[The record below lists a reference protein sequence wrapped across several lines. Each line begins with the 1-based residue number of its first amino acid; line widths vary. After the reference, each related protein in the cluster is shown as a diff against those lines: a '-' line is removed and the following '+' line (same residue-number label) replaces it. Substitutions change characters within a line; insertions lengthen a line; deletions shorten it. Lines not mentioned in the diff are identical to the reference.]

1 MRIFG
6 DWPIKWKLMGIIM
19 ATSSVVLLL
28 ACLVFAIY
36 DRVAY
41 KELMVGNLQIV
52 AEVIGHNCEAALE
65 FGDREAAMDVLE
77 ELRADRHI
85 AVACVY
91 DAEGDLFIAYRRD
104 AGDSVPPA
112 PEADTHRFEGEYL
125 SLFRQIALYDEVI
138 GSVYIRADLEVMRA
152 RLYRLI
158 QLAVLFLLAS
168 TVVGA
173 LVAGLLQRVISIPL
187 TRLAGAARKIS
198 EEKDYTVRVAGTNR
212 DELGVLIDGFNEM
225 LSQIHTRDEELED
238 RVRQRT
244 EELLR
249 AKEEAEAANVAKSA
263 FLANMS
269 HELRTPM
276 NAIIGMTELT
286 LNGELAA
293 VQRNYLGTVQESAD
307 NLLVLLND
315 ILDFSKIEAGQMKLE
330 RIPFSLRDCLTSA
343 LKGLALRAHNKGL
356 ELAFRMPPYVID
368 RLVGDPAR
376 LRQVVVNL
384 ASNAIKFTEAGEVVV
399 DVGVEKVDTEAIDM
413 RFAVRDTG
421 VGIPVEK
428 QELIF
433 AAFAQA
439 DVSTTRRY
447 GGTGLGLTIVTQL
460 VEMMG
465 GEVWLTSEI
474 GEGTCFFFTVRFG
487 LQEEISSSPELHL
500 PEEFR
505 EKRVLLVDDSSTSRE
520 IVEEML
526 FTCKGDVACA
536 ENGPV
541 ALEMLSN
548 RARVGSA
555 FDLLLV
561 DLDMP
566 EMDGFEVATRAR
578 EMPECADLAI
588 VALAFAFTREDL
600 ERCRKLGI
608 ATTLVKPVAQ
618 AELRD
623 TICAVLDSEVA
634 PETAW
639 VESEAPV
646 ITRPLR
652 ILLAEDME
660 ANQQLVTIVL
670 EKRGHTVVIANDGRE
685 ALNILERDS
694 GFDLILMDVQMP
706 EMSGF
711 EATEEIRRRERD
723 TGVHV
728 PIIALTA
735 RAMSEDENLCLK
747 AGMDLYISKP
757 FRPQDLRNAVEQ
769 VVASDFRVDVPAAGG
784 DAEGGFPT
792 RDQALDQV
800 EGDEE
805 LLSSLVETILEQC
818 PLLLSEIRSALE
830 AGDAAAVED
839 AAHGFKS
846 VLGLLGDN
854 AAFAAAADLEDLGRS
869 GELMNGRE
877 LFAVLEQKVAAF
889 TETLAGFGPG

>member
-1 MRIFG
+1 MHAFR
-6 DWPIKWKLMGIIM
+6 DWAIKWKLMGIIM

-41 KELMVGNLQIV
+41 KELMVGNLQIM

-65 FGDREAAMDVLE
+65 FGDPEAAMDVLE
-77 ELRADRHI
+77 ELKADEHI
-85 AVACVY
+85 VAACVY
-91 DAEGDLFIAYRRD
+91 DAEGERFVVYQRD
-104 AGDSVPPA
+104 AGDSVPSA
-112 PEADTHRFEGEYL
+112 PEVDTHRFDGEYL
-125 SLFRQIALYDEVI
+125 SLFRQIVLYDEVI
-138 GSVYIRADLEVMRA
+138 GSVYIRADLEGMQA

-158 QLAVLFLLAS
+158 ELAVLFLLAS
-168 TVVGA
+168 SVVGA
-173 LVAGLLQRVISIPL
+173 LVAGLLQRVVSMPL
-187 TRLAGAARKIS
+187 ARLAGAARKIS
-198 EEKDYTVRVAGTNR
+198 EEKDYTVRVAGANR

-225 LSQIHTRDEELED
+225 LSQVQTRDEELEE

-249 AKEEAEAANVAKSA
+249 AKDQAEAANIAKSA

-276 NAIIGMTELT
+276 NAIIGMTDLT
-286 LNGELAA
+286 LSGELAP

-315 ILDFSKIEAGQMKLE
+315 ILDFSKIEAGQMVLE

-356 ELAFRMPPYVID
+356 ELAFRMPPYVTD

-384 ASNAIKFTEAGEVVV
+384 ASNAIKFTEAGEVIV
-399 DVGVEKVDTEAIDM
+399 DVGIEKADIEAIDM

-421 VGIPVEK
+421 VGIPAEK

-433 AAFAQA
+433 DAFSQA

-447 GGTGLGLTIVTQL
+447 GGTGLGLTIVRQL

-465 GEVWLTSEI
+465 GEVWLTSEV
-474 GEGTCFFFTVRFG
+474 GEGSSFFFTVRFG
-487 LQEEISSSPELHL
+487 LEKEAVSPQEAYL

-505 EKRVLLVDDSSTSRE
+505 EKKVLLVEDSSTSRE
-520 IVEEML
+520 ILEEML
-526 FTCKGDVACA
+526 FTCRSDVACA
-536 ENGPV
+536 EGGTV
-541 ALEMLSN
+541 ALEMLSS
-548 RARVGSA
+548 RARSGTP

-561 DLDMP
+561 DVDMP
-566 EMDGFEVATRAR
+566 EMDGFEVAAR
-578 EMPECADLAI
+578 VRKMPECAELPI
-588 VALAFAFTREDL
+588 IALSFAFTQEDL

-608 ATTLVKPVAQ
+608 ASTLVKPVAQ

-623 TICAVLDSEVA
+623 TICAVLGAEAA
-634 PETAW
+634 PEVMRTD
-639 VESEAPV
+639 SEAPV
-646 ITRPLR
+646 SAKSLR
-652 ILLAEDME
+652 ILLAEDMV

-670 EKRGHTVVIANDGRE
+670 EKCGHTVVIANDGRE
-685 ALNILERDS
+685 TLDILERDS

-711 EATEEIRRRERD
+711 EVTEEIRRREQNTD
-723 TGVHV
+723 VHV

-735 RAMSEDENLCLK
+735 RAMSEDKELCLQ

-757 FRPQDLRNAVEQ
+757 FRPQDLRSAVEQ
-769 VVASDFRVDVPAAGG
+769 VTSAEFRAVEPAVSGVV
-784 DAEGGFPT
+784 EGEFPT
-792 RDQALDQV
+792 RAQALERV

-805 LLSSLVETILEQC
+805 LLSSMAETILEQC
-818 PLLLSEIRSALE
+818 PSLLSEIRSALE
-830 AGDAAAVED
+830 AEDAAAVEG

-846 VLGLLGDN
+846 VLGLLGNN
-854 AAFAAAADLEDLGRS
+854 AAFAAAADLEEAGRN
-869 GELMNGRE
+869 GELTSGVE
-877 LFAVLEQKVAAF
+877 LFAALEEKVAAF
-889 TETLAGFGPG
+889 SEALAGFGAG

>member
-1 MRIFG
+1 MRIFR

-41 KELMVGNLQIV
+41 KELMVGNLQIM
-52 AEVIGHNCEAALE
+52 AEVMGHNCEAALE
-65 FGDREAAMDVLE
+65 FRDPEAAMDVLE
-77 ELRADRHI
+77 ELRADSHI
-85 AVACVY
+85 AAACVY
-91 DAEGDLFIAYRRD
+91 DAEGELFVAYRRD
-104 AGDSVPPA
+104 AGDPVPSA
-112 PEADTHRFEGEYL
+112 PEVDTHRFDAEYL
-125 SLFRQIALYDEVI
+125 SLFRQIVLYDEVI
-138 GSVYIRADLEVMRA
+138 GSVYIRADLEGMRA
-152 RLYRLI
+152 RLHRLI
-158 QLAVLFLLAS
+158 ELAVLFLLAS
-168 TVVGA
+168 SVVGA
-173 LVAGLLQRVISIPL
+173 LMAGLLQRVVSIPL
-187 TRLAGAARKIS
+187 ARLADAARKIS
-198 EEKDYTVRVAGTNR
+198 EEKDYTVRVPGANR

-225 LSQIHTRDEELED
+225 LSQIHIRDEELED

-249 AKEEAEAANVAKSA
+249 AKDEAEAANVAKSA

-315 ILDFSKIEAGQMKLE
+315 ILDFSKIEAGQMELE
-330 RIPFSLRDCLTSA
+330 KIPFSLRDCLTSA
-343 LKGLALRAHNKGL
+343 LKELALRAHNKGL
-356 ELAFRMPPYVID
+356 ELAFRMPPYVTD

-399 DVGVEKVDTEAIDM
+399 DVGVERANAEAIDM

-433 AAFAQA
+433 NAFSQA

-474 GEGTCFFFTVRFG
+474 GEGSSFFFTVRFG
-487 LQEEISSSPELHL
+487 LQEEISSSPELDL
-500 PEEFR
+500 PEKFR
-505 EKRVLLVDDSSTSRE
+505 EKRVLLVEDSRTSRE
-520 IVEEML
+520 ILEEML

-541 ALEMLSN
+541 ALEMLSS

-561 DLDMP
+561 DVDMP
-566 EMDGFEVATRAR
+566 GMDGFEVAARAR

-588 VALAFAFTREDL
+588 VVLSFAFAREDL
-600 ERCRKLGI
+600 ERCRKLGV
-608 ATTLVKPVAQ
+608 ASTLVKPVAQ
-618 AELRD
+618 VELRD
-623 TICAVLDSEVA
+623 TICAVLDPEVA
-634 PETAW
+634 PETALA
-639 VESEAPV
+639 EIEAPASA
-646 ITRPLR
+646 RPLR
-652 ILLAEDME
+652 ILLAEDMV
-660 ANQQLVTIVL
+660 ANQQLVTVVL
-670 EKRGHTVVIANDGRE
+670 EKRGHTVAIANDGRE
-685 ALNILERDS
+685 ALDILERDS

-711 EATEEIRRRERD
+711 EVTEEIRRRERD
-723 TGVHV
+723 TGAHV

-735 RAMSEDENLCLK
+735 RAMSEDEELCLR

-769 VVASDFRVDVPAAGG
+769 VAASAFRADEPAASGG
-784 DAEGGFPT
+784 AEGEFLT
-792 RDQALDQV
+792 RAQALDQV

-805 LLSSLVETILEQC
+805 LLSSLAETILEQC
-818 PLLLSEIRSALE
+818 PPSLSQINSALE
-830 AGDAAAVED
+830 AEDAAALEG

-854 AAFAAAADLEDLGRS
+854 AAFAAAADLEELGRS
-869 GELMNGRE
+869 GELTNGRE
-877 LFAVLEQKVAAF
+877 LFAALERKVGAF
-889 TETLAGFGPG
+889 TETLVGFGPG

>member
-1 MRIFG
+1 MRIFR
-6 DWPIKWKLMGIIM
+6 DWSIKWKLMGIIM

-28 ACLVFAIY
+28 ACLVFAVY

-41 KELMVGNLQIV
+41 KELMVRNLQIM
-52 AEVIGHNCEAALE
+52 AEVMGYNCDAALA
-65 FGDREAAMDVLE
+65 FGDPGTAMDVLE

-85 AVACVY
+85 AAACIY
-91 DAEGDLFIAYRRD
+91 DAEGELFATYLRD
-104 AGDSVPPA
+104 AGESVPSA
-112 PEADTHRFEGEYL
+112 PEVNTHRFDGGYL
-125 SLFRQIALYDEVI
+125 NLFRQIYLEDEVI
-138 GSVYIRADLEVMRA
+138 GSVYIRSDLEQMQT
-152 RLYRLI
+152 RLNRLME
-158 QLAVLFLLAS
+158 LAALFLLAS
-168 TVVGA
+168 SVVGA
-173 LVAGLLQRVISIPL
+173 LMAGWLQRVVSIPL
-187 TRLAGAARKIS
+187 ARLAGAARKIS
-198 EEKDYTVRVAGTNR
+198 EEKDYTVRVEGTNR

-225 LSQIHTRDEELED
+225 LSQIHIRDEELEE

-276 NAIIGMTELT
+276 NVIIGMTELT
-286 LNGELAA
+286 LNGQLAP

-315 ILDFSKIEAGQMKLE
+315 ILDFSKIEAGQMELE

-356 ELAFRMPPYVID
+356 ELAFRMPPYVND

-399 DVGVEKVDTEAIDM
+399 DVGVERTSAEAIDM

-433 AAFAQA
+433 DAFSQA

-474 GEGTCFFFTVRFG
+474 GEGTSFFFTVRFG

-500 PEEFR
+500 PEKFR
-505 EKRVLLVDDSSTSRE
+505 DKRVLLVEDSSTSRE
-520 IVEEML
+520 ILEEML
-526 FTCKGDVACA
+526 FTCKGNVACA

-541 ALEMLSN
+541 ALEMLSS
-548 RARVGSA
+548 RARSGAA

-561 DLDMP
+561 DVDMP
-566 EMDGFEVATRAR
+566 EMDGFEVVARAK
-578 EMPECADLAI
+578 EMPECDGLAI
-588 VALAFAFTREDL
+588 IALAFAFTQEDL
-600 ERCRKLGI
+600 ARCRKLGI
-608 ATTLVKPVAQ
+608 ASTLVKPVAQ
-618 AELRD
+618 VELRD
-623 TICAVLDSEVA
+623 TICAVLDSKVA
-634 PETAW
+634 PQTALA
-639 VESEAPV
+639 ESEAPASA
-646 ITRPLR
+646 RRLR
-652 ILLAEDME
+652 ILLAEDMV
-660 ANQQLVTIVL
+660 ANQQLVTVVL
-670 EKRGHTVVIANDGRE
+670 EKRGHTVEIANDGRE
-685 ALNILERDS
+685 ALDILERDS

-706 EMSGF
+706 EMSGL
-711 EATEEIRRRERD
+711 EVTEEIRRRERD
-723 TGVHV
+723 TGGHV

-735 RAMSEDENLCLK
+735 RAMNEDKELCMR

-769 VVASDFRVDVPAAGG
+769 VSAEFRTDDEPVKSK
-784 DAEGGFPT
+784 DAKGGFPT
-792 RDQALDQV
+792 RAQALDRV

-805 LLSSLVETILEQC
+805 LLGSLAETILEQC
-818 PLLLSEIRSALE
+818 SPLLSEIRSALE
-830 AGDAAAVED
+830 GEDAAAVEG

-846 VLGLLGDN
+846 VLGLLGYH
-854 AAFAAAADLEDLGRS
+854 AAFAAAADLEELGRS
-869 GELMNGRE
+869 GELKKGRE
-877 LFAVLEQKVAAF
+877 LFAALEREVAAF
-889 TETLAGFGPG
+889 SEILAGFEPG